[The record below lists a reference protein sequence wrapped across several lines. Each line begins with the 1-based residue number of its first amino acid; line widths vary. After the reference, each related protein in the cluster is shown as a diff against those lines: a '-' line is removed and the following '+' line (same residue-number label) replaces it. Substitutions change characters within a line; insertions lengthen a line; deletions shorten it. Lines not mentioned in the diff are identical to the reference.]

1 VVNPLL
7 RAVQNPDHSTCVPT
21 LVLPIMLLM
30 MTQAPETDPLVVAV
44 VSVSLTLLVSVLVG
58 VLTAFLARK
67 GEHSKWLRERRY
79 EAYVA
84 FMIDM
89 DTMQSLIETK
99 PSLEN
104 ILKVRARA
112 EAHVQGAPAAFE
124 AVSLLG
130 PRKVNA
136 AGQAWVVSGNEYAK
150 NRTET
155 TKSTFHAARW
165 QFLIVAGK
173 FLKSSNVSTSP
184 PKRTEAVSSPA
195 ASPVIS

>member
-1 VVNPLL
+1 
-7 RAVQNPDHSTCVPT
+7 
-21 LVLPIMLLM
+21 MLLM
-30 MTQAPETDPLVVAV
+30 TTPAPETDPLVVAV
-44 VSVSLTLLVSVLVG
+44 VSVSLTLVVSVLVG
-58 VLTAFLARK
+58 VVTAFLARK

-104 ILKVRARA
+104 MLKVKARA

-136 AGQAWVVSGNEYAK
+136 AGQAWVLSGNDYAK

-155 TKSTFHAARW
+155 AKSAFLAARW

-173 FLKSSNVSTSP
+173 FLNSSNVSTASA
-184 PKRTEAVSSPA
+184 KQTDAVSRPA
-195 ASPVIS
+195 ASPVPT